1 MVKRD
6 MNNKNN
12 SVIKQQ
18 LANKRLLITG
28 CTGFL
33 GKVLLEKIIREI
45 PDVASITLLIR
56 GSKKYP
62 TAEERFKHEIA
73 SASIFDA
80 LREKDSAA
88 LDRILSEKVRC
99 VTGEITEDDFGLE
112 QSEWKALSQQV
123 DLIINSA
130 ASVNFREPLDQ
141 ALSINTLSLFNLINF
156 SDAAGNIPLVHVSTC
171 YVNGFNEG
179 QMGENIVGPTGKKI
193 TQHSDGY
200 YDVESLIPEFQD
212 AIEKTKK
219 ANKDKSKLSE
229 ELTELGAR
237 TANLYGWNDVYT
249 FTKWMAE
256 QVLLHRFK
264 SKTLT
269 ILRPSIIES
278 TYIDPVGGW
287 IEGVKVADAMIMAYA
302 RQKVSFFPGRKDSL
316 MDIIPADFVSN
327 SILYSAAKTIKE
339 PGTNR
344 IYQCCSGDAN
354 PITVQKLIDYV
365 VEEGKSNYAKYDRLF
380 YAKPE
385 KPFNV
390 LNKSVFQAVIG
401 LVVFQANAFYKAKK
415 LLGLK
420 PSSKVID
427 NLEVVK
433 ALSKI
438 YAFYG
443 DMNVVFNNHKMMAL
457 VEEFGEADKKLFPV
471 DAALIDWQHYIRDV
485 HFAGLQKYALEDR
498 KVIQMRREQAKQQV
512 NSAA

>member
-1 MVKRD
+1 

-12 SVIKQQ
+12 SEIKKQ
-18 LANKRLLITG
+18 LSNKRLLITG

-45 PDVASITLLIR
+45 PDVAGITLLIR
-56 GSKKYP
+56 GNGKHP

-88 LDRILSEKVRC
+88 LGRVLSEKVRC
-99 VTGEITEDDFGLE
+99 ITGEITEDNFGLD
-112 QSEWKALSQQV
+112 QSEWDALSQEV
-123 DLIINSA
+123 DIIINSA

-156 SDAAGNIPLVHVSTC
+156 SQAAGDVPLVHVSTC

-179 QMGENIVGPTGKKI
+179 QMGESIVGPTGKKI
-193 TQHSDGY
+193 AQHSDGY
-200 YDVESLIPEFQD
+200 YDVESLMTEFNS
-212 AIEKTKK
+212 AIERTKK
-219 ANKDKSKLSE
+219 ANKDKDKLTD
-229 ELTELGAR
+229 ELTELGAQI
-237 TANLYGWNDVYT
+237 ANMYGWNDVYT

-264 SKTLT
+264 DKTLT

-278 TYIDPVGGW
+278 TYQEPVGGW

-327 SILYSAAKTIKE
+327 SILYSAAKSIKD
-339 PGTNR
+339 PGVSR

-354 PITVQKLIDYV
+354 PITVQKLVDYV
-365 VEEGKSNYAKYDRLF
+365 VDEGKSNYAKYDRLF

-385 KPFNV
+385 KDFNV
-390 LNKSVFQAVIG
+390 LNKSVFQSLIG
-401 LVVFQANAFYKAKK
+401 VVAFQANLFYRAKK
-415 LLGLK
+415 LIGLK
-420 PSSKVID
+420 PSRKTID
-427 NLEVVK
+427 NLGVVK

-443 DMNVVFNNHKMMAL
+443 DMNVVFNNHKML
-457 VEEFGEADKKLFPV
+457 SLIEEFGEADKELFPV
-471 DAALIDWQHYIRDV
+471 DATLIDWKHYIRDV

-498 KVIQMRREQAKQQV
+498 KVIQMRREQAKKKIDK
-512 NSAA
+512 AA

>member
-1 MVKRD
+1 MMNKRE
-6 MNNKNN
+6 
-12 SVIKQQ
+12 SEIKKQ

-33 GKVLLEKIIREI
+33 GKVLLEKIIREV
-45 PDVASITLLIR
+45 PEVASITLLIR
-56 GSKKYP
+56 GSRSYP

-88 LDRILSEKVRC
+88 LDQILSEKVRC
-99 VTGEITEDDFGLE
+99 ITGEITEENFGLG
-112 QSEWKALSQQV
+112 SVEWNDLSQQV
-123 DLIINSA
+123 DIIINSA

-141 ALSINTLSLFNLINF
+141 ALSINTLSLFNFINF
-156 SDAAGNIPLVHVSTC
+156 VDAAGNVPLVHVSTC

-179 QMGENIVGPTGKKI
+179 QMGEGIVGPTGKQIAK
-193 TQHSDGY
+193 HKDGY
-200 YDVESLIPEFQD
+200 YDVESLITEFQQ
-212 AIEKTKK
+212 AIEQTKK
-219 ANKDKSKLSE
+219 ANNDKTKLAE

-237 TANLYGWNDVYT
+237 MANLYGWNDVYT

-256 QVLLHRFK
+256 QVLLHHFK
-264 SKTLT
+264 GKTLT

-278 TYIDPVGGW
+278 TYQEPVGGW

-327 SILYSAAKTIKE
+327 SILYSAAKSFKD
-339 PGTNR
+339 PGDSL
-344 IYQCCSGDAN
+344 IYQCCSGAAN

-365 VEEGKSNYAKYDRLF
+365 IEEGTENYARYDRLF

-385 KPFNV
+385 KSFNV
-390 LNKSVFQAVIG
+390 MNKSMFQAAIG

-420 PSSKVID
+420 PSSKAID
-427 NLEVVK
+427 NLQVVK
-433 ALSKI
+433 TLSKI

-443 DMNVVFNNHKMMAL
+443 DMNVVFNNHKMLNL
-457 VEEFGEADKKLFPV
+457 VEEFGEVDKALFPV
-471 DAALIDWQHYIRDV
+471 DATLIDWKHYIREV

-498 KVIQMRREQAKQQV
+498 EVIELRRKKAKELA
-512 NSAA
+512 NNAA

>member
-1 MVKRD
+1 
-6 MNNKNN
+6 MNNKN
-12 SVIKQQ
+12 SSIIKQQ

-33 GKVLLEKIIREI
+33 GKVLLEKIIREV
-45 PDVASITLLIR
+45 PDVARITLLIR
-56 GSKKYP
+56 GNKKYP
-62 TAEERFKHEIA
+62 TADERFKHEIA
-73 SASIFDA
+73 SASIFDS
-80 LREKDSAA
+80 LREKDANA
-88 LDRILSEKVRC
+88 LDNILSEKVFC
-99 VTGEITEDDFGLE
+99 ITGEITEDNFGLN
-112 QSEWKALSQQV
+112 SAEWNELSQQV
-123 DLIINSA
+123 DIIINSA

-141 ALSINTLSLFNLINF
+141 ALAINTLSLFNLVNF
-156 SDAAGNIPLVHVSTC
+156 SEIAGNIPLVHVSTC
-171 YVNGFNEG
+171 YVNGYNEG
-179 QMGENIVGPTGKKI
+179 QMGENIVGPTGKSI
-193 TQHSDGY
+193 EQHSDGY
-200 YDVESLIPEFQD
+200 YDVESLIPEFQK
-212 AIEKTKK
+212 AIEQTKQ
-219 ANKDKSKLSE
+219 ANKDKTKLAE
-229 ELTELGAR
+229 ELTELGAS

-264 SKTLT
+264 GKTLT

-278 TYIDPVGGW
+278 TYLDPVGGW

-327 SILYSAAKTIKE
+327 SILYSAAKSIKD
-339 PGTNR
+339 PGSNR

-354 PITVQKLIDYV
+354 PITVQRLIDYV
-365 VEEGKSNYAKYDRLF
+365 VEEGTSNYQKYDRLF

-390 LNKSVFQAVIG
+390 LNKSVFQAAIG
-401 LVVFQANAFYKAKK
+401 LVALQANAFYKFKK
-415 LLGLK
+415 LIGLK
-420 PSSKVID
+420 PSSKTIE

-443 DMNVVFNNHKMMAL
+443 DMNVVFNNHKMMSL
-457 VEEFGEADKKLFPV
+457 VEEFGEADRAIFPV
-471 DAALIDWQHYIRDV
+471 DAGLIDWKHYIRDV

-498 KVIQMRREQAKQQV
+498 KVIQMRREQAKKKIDK
-512 NSAA
+512 AA